1 MAPADG
7 VNPTRRRAPRRAPR
21 SSTLLAALLVLA
33 AGACLP
39 RTGDGSGEPLRV
51 RVRQGASF
59 GEVADSLAAHDIVEW
74 PGLFRQYARF
84 RRMATRIRP
93 GTYAFRT
100 GTGWD
105 VVLDA
110 LVEGRILTTKLV
122 LPEGIGVDEVAT
134 RVAAI
139 THDDP
144 DSLRAM
150 LEDTAS
156 ARRFDVPGP
165 TLEGYLYPSTYDVP
179 VDASANDIIDLLVRT
194 YDEVWTPER
203 RARAD
208 SLGMSEREVVTLAS
222 ILEKEAVH
230 PEELPLMSAVY
241 HRRLR
246 LGIALQAD
254 PTVQY
259 ALGEHKARLLFA
271 DIERVK
277 DHPYNTYSRPGLP
290 PGPIAATSERAIDA
304 ALNPADVDYLY
315 FVARPDGTHV
325 FSRTLAEH
333 NKAVA
338 EMRRLRRAA
347 QQSHEPPPPPAPAPA
362 PANASAS
369 APCP

>member
-1 MAPADG
+1 MAPVD
-7 VNPTRRRAPRRAPR
+7 RRPPAGPWRPAFAL
-21 SSTLLAALLVLA
+21 LLALGS
-33 AGACLP
+33 GACLP
-39 RTGDGSGEPLRV
+39 RTGEGTGEPVEV
-51 RVRQGASF
+51 RVRQGAPF
-59 GEVADSLAAHDIVEW
+59 GEVTDSLAAHDIVEW
-74 PGLFRQYARF
+74 PRLFRHYARF
-84 RRMATRIRP
+84 RGMATRIRP
-93 GTYAFRT
+93 GTYAFRA

-122 LPEGIGVDEVAT
+122 LPEGIGAGDVAERIAT
-134 RVAAI
+134 I

-156 ARRFDVPGP
+156 AHRFGVPGP

-179 VDASANDIIDLLVRT
+179 VDASAETIIDLLVRT
-194 YDEVWTPER
+194 YDDVWTPER

-208 SLGMSEREVVTLAS
+208 SLDMSEREVITLAS

-230 PEELPLMSAVY
+230 PEEMPLMSAVY

-259 ALGEHKARLLFA
+259 ALGEHRTRLLFA

-277 DHPYNTYSRPGLP
+277 DHLYNTYTRPGLP

-333 NKAVA
+333 NRAVA

-347 QQSHEPPPPPAPAPA
+347 EQSKHPPPSPAPEA
-362 PANASAS
+362 
-369 APCP
+369 